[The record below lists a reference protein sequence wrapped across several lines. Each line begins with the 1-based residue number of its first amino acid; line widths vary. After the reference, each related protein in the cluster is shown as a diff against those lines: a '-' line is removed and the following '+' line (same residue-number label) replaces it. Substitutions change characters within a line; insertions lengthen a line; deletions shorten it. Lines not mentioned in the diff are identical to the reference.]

1 MGTNTAS
8 GNGSRKRL
16 KVKLVSGHPVEWRN
30 TYQLPVLT
38 NVSRNNKIPG
48 GLVSHNYS
56 SGINQ

>member
-16 KVKLVSGHPVEWRN
+16 KVKLVSGRPVEWRN

-38 NVSRNNKIPG
+38 NVG
-48 GLVSHNYS
+48 
-56 SGINQ
+56 